1 MILHLHCILIWEEK
15 DWQNLKCR
23 IFLMKL
29 HILRQIILKSLNF
42 GSYFVL
48 IASWSYHTFFFRIPT
63 FKCVSTCFTLKE
75 YLKKFAKETW
85 CLRLLS
91 WLLLTIGHK
100 LVPDFSFQLLKTY
113 CNYSQAQPQLQ
124 VKLILKAEL
133 ALFSVNLAPT
143 PTNPPPTPTPTHTSS
158 NWESVFSNISQWMS
172 TK

>member
-1 MILHLHCILIWEEK
+1 
-15 DWQNLKCR
+15 
-23 IFLMKL
+23 MKL